1 MKLMKY
7 CVSPSK
13 LAWLRKEFGKDADG
27 LMAAMDAAGTAYL
40 DNLNASTE
48 PLKNEPLKNERVVA
62 DAENAIKANAQFQVQ
77 LQARRQWAYLWLQ
90 QRIALTTRFDDI
102 ELAALA
108 VFEFQHARIEVVE
121 PSECKAVLAQ
131 LQTEQVL
138 GFDTETRA
146 SFERGVQHP
155 LSLIQIAT
163 VDTCYLFQH
172 AILGEQFTQLKT
184 VLEDETILKVGVGLR
199 GDARTLKRQ
208 WGINV
213 ASTLDLNWALAQLG
227 AEKEMGTRQ
236 LVAALL
242 GVRID
247 KPKKVTLSNW
257 QHVPLSSAQIHY
269 AAADALAA
277 LKCFN
282 ALITQLTPFYHASSA
297 AKAALLIPSSLIM
310 PLAKYFKGAE

>member
-40 DNLNASTE
+40 DNLNALTE
-48 PLKNEPLKNERVVA
+48 LQKSEQVSAK
-62 DAENAIKANAQFQVQ
+62 AENAIKAKTQ
-77 LQARRQWAYLWLQ
+77 LQAQRQWAYLWLQ
-90 QRIALTTRFDDI
+90 QRIALTTRIDDI

-108 VFEFQHARIEVVE
+108 AFEFQHVRIEVVE
-121 PSECKAVLAQ
+121 PSEFDAVVAR
-131 LQTEQVL
+131 LQAEQVL

-172 AILGEQFTQLKT
+172 AILGEQFTQLKAL
-184 VLEDETILKVGVGLR
+184 LEDETILKVGVGLR
-199 GDARTLKRQ
+199 SDAHALRRQ

-242 GVRID
+242 GARID

-282 ALITQLTPFYHASSA
+282 ALISQLTPFYHASSA

-310 PLAKYFKGAE
+310 PLAKYFKDAE

>member
-27 LMAAMDAAGTAYL
+27 LMAVMDAAGTAYL
-40 DNLNASTE
+40 DNLNALTE
-48 PLKNEPLKNERVVA
+48 LQKSEQVSAK
-62 DAENAIKANAQFQVQ
+62 AENAIKAKTQ
-77 LQARRQWAYLWLQ
+77 LQAQRQWAYLWLQ
-90 QRIALTTRFDDI
+90 QRIALTTRIDDI

-108 VFEFQHARIEVVE
+108 AFEFQHVRIEVVE
-121 PSECKAVLAQ
+121 PSEFDAVVAR
-131 LQTEQVL
+131 LQAEQVL

-163 VDTCYLFQH
+163 ANTCYLFQH
-172 AILGEQFTQLKT
+172 AILGEQFIQLKAL
-184 VLEDETILKVGVGLR
+184 LEDETILKVGVGLR
-199 GDARTLKRQ
+199 SDAQALKRQ

-297 AKAALLIPSSLIM
+297 AKAALLIPSSLIV
-310 PLAKYFKGAE
+310 PLAKYFKDAE

>member
-27 LMAAMDAAGTAYL
+27 LMAAMDAVGTAYL

-48 PLKNEPLKNERVVA
+48 PLKSERVSA
-62 DAENAIKANAQFQVQ
+62 EAENAIKAKTQ
-77 LQARRQWAYLWLQ
+77 LQAQRQWAYLWLQ
-90 QRIALTTRFDDI
+90 QRIALTTRIDDI

-108 VFEFQHARIEVVE
+108 AFEFQHVRIEVVE
-121 PSECKAVLAQ
+121 PSEFNTVLAL
-131 LQTEQVL
+131 LQAEQVL

-172 AILGEQFTQLKT
+172 AILGEQFIQLKAL
-184 VLEDETILKVGVGLR
+184 LEDETILKVGVGLR
-199 GDARTLKRQ
+199 SDAHALRRQ

-242 GVRID
+242 GARID

-257 QHVPLSSAQIHY
+257 QLVPLSSAQIHY

-282 ALITQLTPFYHASSA
+282 ALISQLTPFYHASSA

-310 PLAKYFKGAE
+310 PLAKYFKDAE

>member
-27 LMAAMDAAGTAYL
+27 LIAAMDAAGTAYL
-40 DNLNASTE
+40 DNLNALTE
-48 PLKNEPLKNERVVA
+48 LQKSEQVSAK
-62 DAENAIKANAQFQVQ
+62 AENAIKAKTQ
-77 LQARRQWAYLWLQ
+77 LQAQRQWAYLWLQ
-90 QRIALTTRFDDI
+90 QRIALTTRIDDI

-108 VFEFQHARIEVVE
+108 AFEFQHVRIEVVE
-121 PSECKAVLAQ
+121 PSEFDAVVAR
-131 LQTEQVL
+131 LQAEQVL

-172 AILGEQFTQLKT
+172 AILGEQFTQLKAL
-184 VLEDETILKVGVGLR
+184 LEDETILKVGVGLR
-199 GDARTLKRQ
+199 SDAHALRRQ

-242 GVRID
+242 GARID

-257 QHVPLSSAQIHY
+257 QLVPLSSAQIHY

-310 PLAKYFKGAE
+310 PLAKYFKDAE

>member
-7 CVSPSK
+7 CVSLSK

-27 LMAAMDAAGTAYL
+27 LMAVMDAAGTAYL
-40 DNLNASTE
+40 DNLNALTE
-48 PLKNEPLKNERVVA
+48 PLKSERVSA
-62 DAENAIKANAQFQVQ
+62 EAENAIKAKTQ
-77 LQARRQWAYLWLQ
+77 LQAQRQWAYLWLQ
-90 QRIALTTRFDDI
+90 QRIALTTRIDDI

-108 VFEFQHARIEVVE
+108 AFEFQHVRIEVVE
-121 PSECKAVLAQ
+121 PSEFDAVVAR
-131 LQTEQVL
+131 LQVDQVL

-163 VDTCYLFQH
+163 ANTCYLFQH
-172 AILGEQFTQLKT
+172 AILGEQFIQLKAL
-184 VLEDETILKVGVGLR
+184 LEDETILKVGVGLR
-199 GDARTLKRQ
+199 SDAHALRRQ

-297 AKAALLIPSSLIM
+297 AKAALLIPSSFIM
-310 PLAKYFKGAE
+310 PLAKYFKDAE

>member
-7 CVSPSK
+7 CVSLSK

-27 LMAAMDAAGTAYL
+27 LMAVMDAAGTAYL
-40 DNLNASTE
+40 DNLNALTE
-48 PLKNEPLKNERVVA
+48 PLKSERVSA
-62 DAENAIKANAQFQVQ
+62 EAENAIKAKTQ
-77 LQARRQWAYLWLQ
+77 LQAQRQWAYLWLQ
-90 QRIALTTRFDDI
+90 QRIALTTRIDDI

-108 VFEFQHARIEVVE
+108 AFEFQHVRIEVVE
-121 PSECKAVLAQ
+121 PSEFDAVVAR
-131 LQTEQVL
+131 LQVDQVL
-138 GFDTETRA
+138 GFDTETRV

-163 VDTCYLFQH
+163 ANTCYLFQH
-172 AILGEQFTQLKT
+172 AILGEQFIQLKAL
-184 VLEDETILKVGVGLR
+184 LEDETILKVGVGLR
-199 GDARTLKRQ
+199 SDAHALRRQ

-242 GVRID
+242 GARID

-310 PLAKYFKGAE
+310 PLAKYFKDAE